1 MKIIGSSLF
10 RALCAII
17 IGIML
22 LRTPD
27 STVTWITVAIGALFL
42 ISGIISCLD
51 YLNKLRQARNAKTI
65 DANGKVVD
73 QPRPFLPIVGVGSI
87 ILGAILALTPTA
99 FISSLMYVLAAVIIV
114 GALNQIYVLI
124 SARRYGMMA
133 AGYWVLPILL
143 LLAGIFTI
151 AKPMA
156 VASTPLVI
164 IGVCLIVYGLTECVN
179 TFGIYRKRKNYTK
192 NLPFDEGEYVEY
204 TEETGA
210 ENNEKDRDK
219 QLPRQ

>member
-10 RALCAII
+10 RAICAVI

-27 STVTWITVAIGALFL
+27 STVTWITVAIGALFF
-42 ISGIISCLD
+42 ISGAISCLD
-51 YLNKLRQARNAKTI
+51 YLSKLRQSRTEKTI
-65 DANGKVVD
+65 DANGKEVSRA
-73 QPRPFLPIVGVGSI
+73 RPFLPIVGVGSM

-114 GALNQIYVLI
+114 GALSQMYALV
-124 SARRYGMMA
+124 SARKYGA
-133 AGYWVLPILL
+133 LSAGYWVLPILL
-143 LLAGIFTI
+143 LLAGIFTL

-164 IGVCLIVYGLTECVN
+164 IGVCLIVYGVTECIN
-179 TFGIYRKRKNYTK
+179 SFSIYRQRKNFK
-192 NLPFDEGEYVEY
+192 NLPFDEGEYVEF
-204 TEETGA
+204 TEEKEG
-210 ENNEKDRDK
+210 DDK
-219 QLPRQ
+219 NTPVAQ